1 MVPTRARSWNGSGA
15 CNQFCT
21 SNTVICPAGASKSKL
36 LLIGCVVIGTHILL
50 SLHGRNALAVSGM
63 AQPTP
68 VVLK

>member
-1 MVPTRARSWNGSGA
+1 
-15 CNQFCT
+15 
-21 SNTVICPAGASKSKL
+21 
-36 LLIGCVVIGTHILL
+36 LL

>member
-1 MVPTRARSWNGSGA
+1 
-15 CNQFCT
+15 
-21 SNTVICPAGASKSKL
+21 VICPAGASKLKL

>member
-1 MVPTRARSWNGSGA
+1 MAPVHATKFGA
-15 CNQFCT
+15 
-21 SNTVICPAGASKSKL
+21 SNTVIRPAGVSKSKL
-36 LLIGCVVIGTHILL
+36 LLIGCIVISTHILL